1 MYDALNEGET
11 LSHSMSQLP
20 NYFNDGDV
28 NIVKSGEE
36 SGEMTKV
43 LKYLAE
49 EYEFLNK
56 IRSKYIGAM
65 IYPTLLFSVAILA
78 VFLLFTQILPGI
90 FDMIE

>member
-1 MYDALNEGET
+1 MT
-11 LSHSMSQLP
+11 QLP
-20 NYFNDGDV
+20 SYFNDGDV

-90 FDMIE
+90 FDMIA